1 MFSLIIVKN
10 AGKKTSRKFAAE
22 KKISKIFREK
32 VIFLRKICRFS
43 VENLT
48 FLNFF
53 QEILMPK
60 KAIIKHGC
68 FPTNPRVSRKN
79 VKKVTKKVLT

>member
-1 MFSLIIVKN
+1 VKN
-10 AGKKTSRKFAAE
+10 ASWKQAGNLLLRK

-48 FLNFF
+48 FFEVFSRNFKGRKGDD
-53 QEILMPK
+53 Q
-60 KAIIKHGC
+60 AC
-68 FPTNPRVSRKN
+68 FFFHES
-79 VKKVTKKVLT
+79 

>member
-1 MFSLIIVKN
+1 MKN
-10 AGKKTSRKFAAE
+10 AGKKQAGILLLRK

-48 FLNFF
+48 FFELFSRNFDAEKGDN
-53 QEILMPK
+53 Q
-60 KAIIKHGC
+60 A
-68 FPTNPRVSRKN
+68 
-79 VKKVTKKVLT
+79 

>member
-1 MFSLIIVKN
+1 MVFRALCESRAHFYVFVDNSEKCRKKQ
-10 AGKKTSRKFAAE
+10 AGNLLLRK

-48 FLNFF
+48 FFELFSRNFDAEKGDNQAWLLF
-53 QEILMPK
+53 HE
-60 KAIIKHGC
+60 
-68 FPTNPRVSRKN
+68 S
-79 VKKVTKKVLT
+79 

>member
-1 MFSLIIVKN
+1 MFSSIIVRN
-10 AGKKTSRKFAAE
+10 AGKKQAGILLLRK

-48 FLNFF
+48 FFELFSRNFDAEKGDN
-53 QEILMPK
+53 Q
-60 KAIIKHGC
+60 A
-68 FPTNPRVSRKN
+68 
-79 VKKVTKKVLT
+79 

>member
-1 MFSLIIVKN
+1 MVFRALCESRAHFYVFFDNSEKCRKKQ
-10 AGKKTSRKFAAE
+10 AGNLLLRK

-48 FLNFF
+48 FFELFSRNFDAEKGDNQAWLF
-53 QEILMPK
+53 FHE
-60 KAIIKHGC
+60 
-68 FPTNPRVSRKN
+68 S
-79 VKKVTKKVLT
+79 

>member
-48 FLNFF
+48 FFELFSRNFDAEKGDN
-53 QEILMPK
+53 Q
-60 KAIIKHGC
+60 A
-68 FPTNPRVSRKN
+68 
-79 VKKVTKKVLT
+79 

>member
-1 MFSLIIVKN
+1 M
-10 AGKKTSRKFAAE
+10 RK

-48 FLNFF
+48 FFELFSRNFDAEKDDNQAWLF
-53 QEILMPK
+53 FHE
-60 KAIIKHGC
+60 
-68 FPTNPRVSRKN
+68 S
-79 VKKVTKKVLT
+79 

>member
-1 MFSLIIVKN
+1 MLE
-10 AGKKTSRKFAAE
+10 KTSRKFGAE
-22 KKISKIFREK
+22 KEKISKIFREK
-32 VIFLRKICRFS
+32 VIFLRKICRFP

-60 KAIIKHGC
+60 KAIIKHSC
-68 FPTNPRVSRKN
+68 FSTNPSVSRKN
-79 VKKVTKKVLT
+79 VKKVTEKVLT